1 MAWYPGEQGGTAV
14 ADILFGKYSP
24 SGRLPVTF
32 YQSLSDLT
40 AYDNYAMNGRT
51 YRYFNGPVAY
61 PFGYGM
67 SYTQF
72 KWQWYKKPLSRYR
85 MADTLKLEL
94 AVNNSG
100 TMDGA
105 DVLQAY
111 IEYPLAANGPL
122 RELKAFSKV
131 YVPVQ
136 ATRRA
141 SMEIAISQ
149 LEKWNN
155 DRQHMEIFPGTYR
168 LLIGS
173 NSRDI
178 VMSQE
183 FTIEK

>member
-1 MAWYPGEQGGTAV
+1 
-14 ADILFGKYSP
+14 
-24 SGRLPVTF
+24 
-32 YQSLSDLT
+32 
-40 AYDNYAMNGRT
+40 
-51 YRYFNGPVAY
+51 
-61 PFGYGM
+61 
-67 SYTQF
+67 
-72 KWQWYKKPLSRYR
+72 